1 MAYSDR
7 IRKLK
12 EKGSEKKFISKMK
25 ENNFYDSPVKKIHI
39 ANIKENPYQPR
50 MEIKDEELQDLANSI
65 KEQGLLQPIVVAK
78 EGSQYVVIAG
88 HRRLA
93 AHKVLGKE
101 KIEAV
106 VLENQT
112 QKDLAAKA
120 IVENFQREDLDI
132 IELAIALDRYKKE
145 FGKTLDEIAKE
156 IGKSKDYISRLL
168 STLELPEEIVE
179 DLRKNKS
186 TKDVKALAEINS
198 FARKIKKL
206 GIPTFDEKEIKDTQ
220 KSLYYGLLENGYK
233 WFKEEIKR
241 KLSFL
246 EGQLEERNRKK
257 SLIKIKKDKR
267 RGVTINVRAPNLN
280 DEKIKAI
287 EEAIQKIIKEATIE
301 D

>member
-12 EKGSEKKFISKMK
+12 EKGSEKKFIAKMK
-25 ENNFYDSPVKKIHI
+25 ENNFYDSPVKKIYI
-39 ANIKENPYQPR
+39 SNIEENPYQPR

-65 KEQGLLQPIVVAK
+65 QEQGLLQPIIVAK
-78 EGSQYVVIAG
+78 EGNRYVVIAG

-93 AHKVLGKE
+93 AHKLLGKE

-106 VLENQT
+106 VLENQS

-168 STLELPEEIVE
+168 STLELPEEVVE

-206 GIPTFDEKEIKDTQ
+206 GIPTFDDKEIERAQ
-220 KSLYYGLLENGYK
+220 KALYYGLLENGYK
-233 WFKEEIKR
+233 WLKDEIKR

-246 EGQLEERNRKK
+246 EGQIEEQNRKK
-257 SLIKIKKDKR
+257 SPIKIKKDRR
-267 RGVTINVRAPNLN
+267 RGVTINVRIPNLD
-280 DEKIKAI
+280 DEKIKMI
-287 EEAIQKIIKEATIE
+287 EEAIRNILH
-301 D
+301 